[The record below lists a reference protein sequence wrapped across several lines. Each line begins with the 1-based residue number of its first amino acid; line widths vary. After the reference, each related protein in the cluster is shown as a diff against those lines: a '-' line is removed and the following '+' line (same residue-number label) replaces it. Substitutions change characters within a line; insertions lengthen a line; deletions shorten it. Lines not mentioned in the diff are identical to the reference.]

1 MWFACGCGQAA
12 TNVKCPLQ
20 MITAV
25 LFDVDGTLIRTGGAG
40 VRAFAMALRSEFGV
54 EDCVQHVAFAGRTDL
69 SLVRELFQLAGIPHT
84 RANIDRFFNRYLEWL
99 PRMLVQSNGSVLN
112 GAVKF
117 IQSLRA
123 SDSPPVLGLLTGNI
137 RRGAE
142 LKLKHFG
149 LWEYFQV
156 GAFGDEYED
165 RNRIAALALDR
176 VRDLLCTH
184 IPAEQVVVVGDTPH
198 DVACARAIGARSLAV
213 ATGGASKAALAGA
226 GPDWLVDDLGQVTLQ
241 TLGGTG
247 SQQLYLLPRC

>member
-1 MWFACGCGQAA
+1 
-12 TNVKCPLQ
+12 

-54 EDCVQHVAFAGRTDL
+54 EDCVQCVAFAGRTDL

-84 RANIDRFFNRYLEWL
+84 RANVDRFFNRYLEWL
-99 PRMLVQSNGSVLN
+99 PRLLVQSNGSALD
-112 GAVKF
+112 GAVRF
-117 IQSLRA
+117 IHSLRGEA
-123 SDSPPVLGLLTGNI
+123 KPPILGLLTGNI

-176 VRDLLCTH
+176 VREMLGAH
-184 IPAEQVVVVGDTPH
+184 VPAEQIVVVGDTPH

-213 ATGGASKAALAGA
+213 ATGGASKTVLAGA
-226 GPDWLVDDLGQVTLQ
+226 GPDWLFDDLGQVTLQ
-241 TLGGTG
+241 TL
-247 SQQLYLLPRC
+247 SSAKYQQLPLSPPC